1 VCQHGKKNYFLPLHT
16 TEFGLDAGHVAVSSG
31 RVSLWPPMPS
41 IGDWRAGARGGFEV
55 RRARSARSA
64 LPPTVDTLA
73 PCLAARRGLG
83 RTRCHSSGAMGL
95 EGLAL
100 SSAASRPRARFSGSA
115 RATGTSSTLP
125 TYHADGV
132 IQRSVSVPR
141 RAMPKLC
148 VVSAPSIVPFFF
160 CRAPRRPLLPTA
172 LGFRLTPHCSNAHL
186 RPLPQQHVPAVYNA
200 SKLFS
205 LRPASGSSSS
215 SSRRRRLVPRPR
227 FDAPPRRD
235 RLSACARGACQAQS
249 HGARDGLWSASGL
262 GSRPRRADWPESRR
276 SLAQHTRPFRVVLGP
291 VAMGGHG
298 HCAA

>member
-41 IGDWRAGARGGFEV
+41 IGDWRAGARGRCEV
-55 RRARSARSA
+55 GRARSARSA

-95 EGLAL
+95 EELAL

-125 TYHADGV
+125 DGV

-148 VVSAPSIVPFFF
+148 VVSAPSIVPFFL

-186 RPLPQQHVPAVYNA
+186 RPLPHLNSMYPQI
-200 SKLFS
+200 LM
-205 LRPASGSSSS
+205 PASSSPCGPPAA
-215 SSRRRRLVPRPR
+215 LQALQAV
-227 FDAPPRRD
+227 DAASYLAPALTPPR
-235 RLSACARGACQAQS
+235 
-249 HGARDGLWSASGL
+249 
-262 GSRPRRADWPESRR
+262 
-276 SLAQHTRPFRVVLGP
+276 
-291 VAMGGHG
+291 
-298 HCAA
+298 AATAFCMR